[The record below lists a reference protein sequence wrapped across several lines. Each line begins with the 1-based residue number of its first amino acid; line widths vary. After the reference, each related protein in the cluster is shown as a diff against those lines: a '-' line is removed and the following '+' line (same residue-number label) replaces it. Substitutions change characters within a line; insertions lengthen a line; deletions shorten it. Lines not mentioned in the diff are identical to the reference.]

1 MGVYTPKETKA
12 TSVKCLC
19 SHLTEFAIIA
29 QQQSCQSDILALHA
43 ALYWVFI
50 VPTFIFV
57 ALLVLTLAQA
67 IRLRVSKEKNDF
79 VLLTH
84 LIMAA
89 QCAARFMSCLLLSTL
104 DSGFSIR
111 NLHKVGILFVIV
123 LPYSLTYL
131 AYTYNAF
138 QWIAIIHNASMSLNP
153 FAKWWPVFNGVNI
166 GIVVLAIILFSL
178 FLFGGYPEMVYV
190 GSFVLA
196 TLSLIVGVLVQFYGY
211 KISKLMLMSAG
222 GMKVKAK
229 QLATSRHLFQASG
242 CMGFSMVLQSALY
255 MTSPFLSGVK
265 LVALTFAF
273 HSSEAM
279 SVSTLT
285 YLHWGTVSTLVNKK
299 SEKSPRVPS
308 RTRPSRKR
316 LKFRS
321 RSLINI
327 KQSTLRGS
335 SMSLGASRY
344 AISKQGESRR
354 VLLQDSS
361 PKEKSENTPRN
372 SRSLRATRKSSI
384 QDLHPKNISRHAKRR
399 SLALMPKSPK
409 VEMGRMVSGSK
420 QAIDVLD
427 PGTTATRRISSSQLP
442 RRDSNRKSI
451 HSLSPFIKH
460 LENLGSW
467 RHSAENIEKYEEN

>member
-1 MGVYTPKETKA
+1 
-12 TSVKCLC
+12 
-19 SHLTEFAIIA
+19 
-29 QQQSCQSDILALHA
+29 
-43 ALYWVFI
+43 
-50 VPTFIFV
+50 
-57 ALLVLTLAQA
+57 
-67 IRLRVSKEKNDF
+67 
-79 VLLTH
+79 
-84 LIMAA
+84 MAA

-273 HSSEAM
+273 HSSEVLM
-279 SVSTLT
+279 SGLNVAL
-285 YLHWGTVSTLVNKK
+285 
-299 SEKSPRVPS
+299 
-308 RTRPSRKR
+308 RKY
-316 LKFRS
+316 
-321 RSLINI
+321 
-327 KQSTLRGS
+327 Q
-335 SMSLGASRY
+335 
-344 AISKQGESRR
+344 
-354 VLLQDSS
+354 
-361 PKEKSENTPRN
+361 
-372 SRSLRATRKSSI
+372 
-384 QDLHPKNISRHAKRR
+384 
-399 SLALMPKSPK
+399 
-409 VEMGRMVSGSK
+409 
-420 QAIDVLD
+420 
-427 PGTTATRRISSSQLP
+427 
-442 RRDSNRKSI
+442 
-451 HSLSPFIKH
+451 H
-460 LENLGSW
+460 L
-467 RHSAENIEKYEEN
+467 